1 MGRGDKHFS
10 KDIIETQIQKDICI
24 PMFTATLFTMAKIW
38 KPPEGPPTDEGI
50 KKAVVHLYN
59 AILLGHKKE

>member
-24 PMFTATLFTMAKIW
+24 PMFTATLFTILKIR
-38 KPPEGPPTDEGI
+38 KQCTCPSIDEWL
-50 KKAVVHLYN
+50 KAMWCIYMQWNIMLQ
-59 AILLGHKKE
+59 